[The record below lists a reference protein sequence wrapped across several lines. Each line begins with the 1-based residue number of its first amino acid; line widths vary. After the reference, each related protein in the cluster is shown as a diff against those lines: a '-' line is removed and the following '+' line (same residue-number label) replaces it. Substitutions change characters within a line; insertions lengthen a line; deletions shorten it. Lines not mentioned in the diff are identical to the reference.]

1 MVELSKLFVTIGA
14 KTDQFEKGLKR
25 VSKQMRGVALG
36 MVAIGAGITAALGK
50 AVKDF
55 AELGDQMQK
64 MSLRTGFSTEALSE
78 LKFAAEISGAS
89 LDTLE
94 KGVKRMASA
103 LVDAANGLLETKR
116 AFDALGLSATALL
129 KLSPEEQFFA
139 ITGAIGDMEDATLRA
154 ATAQDIFGRAGT
166 QLLPLIAQGAD
177 GIQALREEANELG
190 IVFDQVA
197 ADAAAEFNDALT
209 RMQGS
214 IKGIE
219 VAIGSELAP
228 ILTDAIDDFTE
239 GTKGIIKWTKEN
251 RLLTKTLIDF
261 AGEMAGILIGLGGLV
276 LIGPKVIGIFTAIGA
291 SVGVAVI
298 ALAGLAV
305 GIGAVAFGITGLIKN
320 AEARAAVEEIEIE
333 RTKALAGETNN
344 LADKLEDAIQRG
356 YIKGSEATLQFIT
369 DTRMLEAAQSDMGKA
384 AALTADE
391 LEKQRKEL
399 EALNKATEE
408 AARLARNLAREPIR
422 AAGGFVAE
430 LLAAGL
436 DPALAPGV
444 IDVLQGPGGAFGGT
458 LPAPESPAGLGLPGP
473 TVIEA
478 NLILRDEVI
487 GSVVDEI
494 VGEMVGDRMRIE
506 GEIP

>member
-36 MVAIGAGITAALGK
+36 MVAIGAGIAAALGK

-103 LVDAANGLLETKR
+103 LVDADNGLLETKR

-177 GIQALREEANELG
+177 GIEALRKEANELG

-209 RMQGS
+209 RLQGS

-228 ILTDAIDDFTE
+228 ILTDTIDNFTE
-239 GTKGIIKWTKEN
+239 SAKGIIDWTKEN
-251 RLLTKTLIDF
+251 RLLTRTLIDF
-261 AGEMAGILIGLGGLV
+261 SAEMSGILIAVGSLV
-276 LIGPKVIGIFTAIGA
+276 LFGPKVIGMVKGFGLAASTA
-291 SVGVAVI
+291 
-298 ALAGLAV
+298 ALALVGLAA
-305 GIGAVAFGITGLIKN
+305 GISLIAFGVTGLIKN

-369 DTRMLEAAQSDMGKA
+369 DTRALEAAQADLGTAASLTAAELQKET
-384 AALTADE
+384 AALLE
-391 LEKQRKEL
+391 LE
-399 EALNKATEE
+399 N
-408 AARLARNLAREPIR
+408 AAIRARNAVVPPAIR
-422 AAGGFVAE
+422 AALFVQE
-430 LLAAGL
+430 ILAAGA
-436 DPALAPGV
+436 DPATALLLL
-444 IDVLQGPGGAFGGT
+444 DELQAPGGAFGPDP
-458 LPAPESPAGLGLPGP
+458 LPAPESPAGLVAPDF
-473 TVIEA
+473 VIQ
-478 NLILRDEVI
+478 NNIMLDGEVI
-487 GSVVDEI
+487 GTSVNEI